1 MKILALADEPVERAI
16 VRKALQRLDDDA
28 IAAAEGEAAWVAV
41 WR

>member
-1 MKILALADEPVERAI
+1 MKILALEDDPVERAI
-16 VRKALQRLDDDA
+16 LREALQRLDYDV

>member
-1 MKILALADEPVERAI
+1 VKILALADEPVERAI
-16 VRKALQRLDDDA
+16 VRKALQRLDYDV